1 MMTECSFL
9 GRTFPFKTS
18 WGWPR

>member
-1 MMTECSFL
+1 MTECSFL

>member
-1 MMTECSFL
+1 MMTECSSL